1 MTILHMVWLKAP
13 KGVSDANM
21 EDLLEDIRC
30 MKSIPSVINIV
41 AGKNLKNTDHGYE
54 YGVLMTYAD
63 KVAQQLYI
71 KHPLHEKVRDQ
82 IKAMGVGMMGLD
94 FEH

>member
-1 MTILHMVWLKAP
+1 MTIRHMVWLKAP
-13 KGVSDANM
+13 DGISDTDM
-21 EDLLEDIRC
+21 EDLLEDIRR
-30 MKSIPSVINIV
+30 MKSIPSVIDIV
-41 AGKNLKNTDHGYE
+41 AGLNIKDTDHGFE

-63 KVAQQLYI
+63 KAAQQLYI
-71 KHPLHEKVRDQ
+71 KHPLHEKVRDR